1 MNQGDDVTLRPVE
14 QLRRLH
20 GLSTVAWSHGGTLEL
35 DDAHWISLSGARSAD
50 YNLALCH
57 GPRGAE
63 HIQASID
70 RMVSARQPAIIAVA
84 GEAKDAEATF
94 ADSRWVRVGS
104 APLMVIDTA
113 IGRPDP
119 DARELTAE
127 ELPAARA
134 LVEEVFDLTP
144 EVAEVALTVDANAVE
159 GRSVWGLYDG
169 DELVSC
175 LVAMYV
181 EDAMVIWSMA
191 TSPRGRR
198 RGYGQRLLS
207 SSLHAAH
214 ERGTEIGLLHA
225 SSDGEPF
232 YLAAGYRIVERWD
245 FWSRPRWVLRAS

>member
-1 MNQGDDVTLRPVE
+1 MNQDHNVTSRPVE

-20 GLSTVAWSHGGTLEL
+20 GLSTLAWAHGGAFDL
-35 DDAHWISLSGARSAD
+35 DDAHWIALSGARNAD

-63 HIQASID
+63 HIQACID
-70 RMVSARQPAIIAVA
+70 RMVSARRPAIIAVA
-84 GEAKDAEATF
+84 GEAKDAGTIFSE
-94 ADSRWVRVGS
+94 SRWARVGS

-113 IGRPDP
+113 AGRPDS

-127 ELPAARA
+127 ELPAARS

-144 EVAEVALTVDANAVE
+144 EVAEVALTVDAGAVK
-159 GRSVWGLYDG
+159 GRSVWGQYEG

-175 LVAMYV
+175 LIAMYV

-191 TSPRGRR
+191 TSSRGRR
-198 RGYGQRLLS
+198 RGYGQRLLNRA
-207 SSLHAAH
+207 LAAAH
-214 ERGTEIGLLHA
+214 ERGAEIGLLHA

-232 YLAAGYRIVERWD
+232 YLAAGYQIVEKWD
-245 FWSRPRWVLRAS
+245 FWSRPRWVLPAS